1 MSRKKAPH
9 TFKDNFWS
17 TERVKKGL
25 SIKEIAELI
34 GRGESQTGMFFSGQA
49 MPSDTVIKE
58 LCDLFSI
65 PFNDGQLAFQH
76 AHRNWKAEHENKTL
90 KTSAKKRKTHTISTV
105 EDVLESL
112 YSVLSCSEF
121 LVIYNAICG
130 NADKTIDPFAIL
142 YNKVDYKT
150 FNKIKEIVDSVKTG
164 ESDERLG

>member
-1 MSRKKAPH
+1 MSRKAPH

-49 MPSDTVIKE
+49 MPSDTVIRE

-65 PFNDGQLAFQH
+65 PFNDGQIAFQH
-76 AHRNWKAEHENKTL
+76 AHREWKAEHSNKTL

-112 YSVLSCSEF
+112 YTVLSCSEF
-121 LVIYNAICG
+121 LDIYKALIG
-130 NADKTIDPFAIL
+130 SADESIDPFAII
-142 YNKVDYKT
+142 YNKVDYDTYK
-150 FNKIKEIVDSVKTG
+150 KIEAIINGAKNDDVKF
-164 ESDERLG
+164 

>member
-1 MSRKKAPH
+1 MSKKAPH

-49 MPSDTVIKE
+49 MPSDTVIRE

-65 PFNDGQLAFQH
+65 PFNDGQIAFQH
-76 AHRNWKAEHENKTL
+76 AHREWKAEHSNKTL
-90 KTSAKKRKTHTISTV
+90 KTSAKKRKTRTISTV

-112 YSVLSCSEF
+112 YGVLSCSEF
-121 LVIYNAICG
+121 LTIYNAILG
-130 NADKTIDPFAIL
+130 DSDASVDPFKII
-142 YNKVDYKT
+142 YNRIDYTTYK
-150 FNKIKEIVDSVKTG
+150 KIEEIVNARKTS
-164 ESDERLG
+164 EATNE